1 MKVKL
6 GDLIE
11 EYSERNIDNKY
22 KPVAVGKYGI
32 RARESIYS
40 KELAKDYS
48 KNKLIYKGTLTIG
61 MGSNQIDIGILR
73 DDEIYSVSPAYH
85 TYNIKIS
92 NYDYLDYLLT
102 ANNNRMFSIYA
113 NRGSRQGKTLDLKR
127 WLTDELRLHDEKDQ
141 KIIVQTLNA
150 VKQLISQKEA
160 ELVKLDNLIK
170 ARFVEMFGAPGTN
183 PKGWNEIKLGEVC
196 SLQNGYAFKS
206 SDYINKSD
214 VLNCRMSNIRPDGG
228 FDAEYHPKYLP
239 EEYWDKL
246 SGYRLFDGDVIIAMT
261 DMASDPKILGVPTI
275 VSTNGKKFL
284 LNQRVGKLSSLHDD
298 RMNRVYLMHSLGQK
312 YIRKELAKSAA
323 GSTQI
328 NVGKPAILNINIY
341 EPPRSLQ
348 DQFATFVARVD
359 KSKFVL
365 SNELTMC
372 DFYIRLIHNRVMHS
386 RINLRVAQ

>member
-170 ARFVEMFGAPGTN
+170 ARFVEMFGDKDET
-183 PKGWNEIKLGEVC
+183 KI
-196 SLQNGYAFKS
+196 
-206 SDYINKSD
+206 SDYIDSLEAGKSLAGTEKCENKVLKTGAVSYDYFD
-214 VLNCRMSNIRPDGG
+214 VSQT
-228 FDAEYHPKYLP
+228 KYLP
-239 EEYWDKL
+239 KDYRPVDAHKINPGNIVISRMNTIELVGAAAYVWNVPDKIYL
-246 SGYRLFDGDVIIAMT
+246 PDRLWKAKIKNDANPIFVWQTIIHPKTKELIRRIAGGTSGSMKNI
-261 DMASDPKILGVPTI
+261 SK
-275 VSTNGKKFL
+275 SKFL
-284 LNQRVGKLSSLHDD
+284 EMPVKKATREEQ
-298 RMNRVYLMHSLGQK
+298 GQFA
-312 YIRKELAKSAA
+312 IFV
-323 GSTQI
+323 TQI
-328 NVGKPAILNINIY
+328 
-341 EPPRSLQ
+341 
-348 DQFATFVARVD
+348 D

-372 DFYIRLIHNRVMHS
+372 DFHIRLIHDRVMHS
-386 RINLRVAQ
+386 CINLRVAQ

>member
-170 ARFVEMFGAPGTN
+170 ARFVEMFNSETKRELLQNLSIGKSGYGAASASVPYNPNRPRYIRITDINDDGTLN
-183 PKGWNEIKLGEVC
+183 NDYVC
-196 SLQNGYAFKS
+196 S
-206 SDYINKSD
+206 INKSD
-214 VLNCRMSNIRPDGG
+214 DGVFRLQKGDFLFARMGATVGKTYYYRGGNQIFAGYLIRFKLDL
-228 FDAEYHPKYLP
+228 EKILP
-239 EEYWDKL
+239 EYLYAYTQTEEYLDWVK
-246 SGYRLFDGDVIIAMT
+246 
-261 DMASDPKILGVPTI
+261 
-275 VSTNGKKFL
+275 
-284 LNQRVGKLSSLHDD
+284 LNQSGAAQPGINAQKYSSLQIPIADIAEQTEF
-298 RMNRVYLMHSLGQK
+298 VYFVK
-312 YIRKELAKSAA
+312 
-323 GSTQI
+323 QI
-328 NVGKPAILNINIY
+328 
-341 EPPRSLQ
+341 
-348 DQFATFVARVD
+348 D

-372 DFYIRLIHNRVMHS
+372 DFHIHSLM
-386 RINLRVAQ
+386 QEYFG

>member
-170 ARFVEMFGAPGTN
+170 ARFVEMFKEKYDSFKVDEKLKTTSGGT
-183 PKGWNEIKLGEVC
+183 PKSSVSEYYDGGDIPWLTSGEVNYGDITKSSNYITEKGLNNSSAKWVPENSIVIAMYGATAGKVGIVRYKTTTNQAVC
-196 SLQNGYAFKS
+196 SVLPNDNFNQEFLRYAFQDISEELTSKAIGGGQPNIS
-206 SDYINKSD
+206 QTIIKNSYI
-214 VLNCRMSNIRPDGG
+214 V
-228 FDAEYHPKYLP
+228 DAPI
-239 EEYWDKL
+239 EEQE
-246 SGYRLFDGDVIIAMT
+246 RF
-261 DMASDPKILGVPTI
+261 AS
-275 VSTNGKKFL
+275 F
-284 LNQRVGKLSSLHDD
+284 
-298 RMNRVYLMHSLGQK
+298 
-312 YIRKELAKSAA
+312 AK
-323 GSTQI
+323 Q
-328 NVGKPAILNINIY
+328 
-341 EPPRSLQ
+341 
-348 DQFATFVARVD
+348 VD
-359 KSKFVL
+359 KSKFAVQKSL
-365 SNELTMC
+365 EKTQLLFDSLMQEY
-372 DFYIRLIHNRVMHS
+372 FG
-386 RINLRVAQ
+386 

>member
-170 ARFVEMFGAPGTN
+170 ARFVEMFNSETKRELLQNLSIGKSGYGAASASVPYNPNRPRYIRITDINDDGTLN
-183 PKGWNEIKLGEVC
+183 NDYVC
-196 SLQNGYAFKS
+196 S
-206 SDYINKSD
+206 INKSD
-214 VLNCRMSNIRPDGG
+214 DGVFRLQKGDFLFARMGATVGKTYYYRGGNQIFAGYLIRFKLDL
-228 FDAEYHPKYLP
+228 EKILP
-239 EEYWDKL
+239 EYLYAYTQTEEYLDWVK
-246 SGYRLFDGDVIIAMT
+246 
-261 DMASDPKILGVPTI
+261 
-275 VSTNGKKFL
+275 
-284 LNQRVGKLSSLHDD
+284 LNQSGAAQPGINSQKYSSLQIPIADIAEQTEF
-298 RMNRVYLMHSLGQK
+298 VYFVK
-312 YIRKELAKSAA
+312 
-323 GSTQI
+323 QI
-328 NVGKPAILNINIY
+328 
-341 EPPRSLQ
+341 
-348 DQFATFVARVD
+348 D
-359 KSKFVL
+359 KSKFAVQKSL
-365 SNELTMC
+365 EKTQLLFDSLMQEY
-372 DFYIRLIHNRVMHS
+372 FG
-386 RINLRVAQ
+386 